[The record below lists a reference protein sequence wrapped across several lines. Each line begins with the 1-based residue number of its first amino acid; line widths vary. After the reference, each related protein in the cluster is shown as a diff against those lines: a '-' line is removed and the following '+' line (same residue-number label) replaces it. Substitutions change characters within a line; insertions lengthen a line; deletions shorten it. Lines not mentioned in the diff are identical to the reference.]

1 MGCLYG
7 VFFFFSSRRRHTR
20 LQGDWSSD
28 VCSSDLGTRILT
40 SPWAPTV
47 KGWTECAMRERS
59 TVGMPSLSKR
69 PLTTIASAWAQR
81 CTSVSARSSGGG
93 NFDGNGMTR
102 PRLAMAGAQ
111 YNAGAMPVK
120 VGVVGDYDPGS
131 RAHRATD
138 AALAHAAGASSLAV
152 DVRWVPT
159 E

>member
-1 MGCLYG
+1 
-7 VFFFFSSRRRHTR
+7 
-20 LQGDWSSD
+20 
-28 VCSSDLGTRILT
+28 
-40 SPWAPTV
+40 
-47 KGWTECAMRERS
+47 MRERS

-69 PLTTIASAWAQR
+69 PFTTIASAWAQR

-93 NFDGNGMTR
+93 NFVGNGMTR

-111 YNAGAMPVK
+111 YNADAMPVK

-131 RAHRATD
+131 RAHRATV

-159 E
+159 ERLMAADAVRRLERFDGFWIAPGSPDRSLDGALRAIRRARERDWPLVAT